1 MKTLMITCSVWR
13 MIAVGVLGIA
23 CFAIRCPAQD
33 NLARRSEIEAA
44 MRRANEYYQSHYLLG
59 TAVWNRGAYHGGN
72 LRAFQMLGLAA
83 DRDYSISW
91 ALANNWSLGP
101 ESGGS
106 ADADAQACAQTYLDL
121 YELDPQPVRKA
132 AIKARYDV
140 LVADPAADDDWWWID
155 AFYMAGPT
163 FARLSRIENNPAYFT
178 QLEQMY
184 AHMKSTRGLFDPAR
198 GLWYRDATAKAR
210 TGANTPQFWGRGNG
224 WVIAACARILAQ
236 LPSSDPRRT
245 EFSSMLQT
253 MAAALL
259 PLQGADGFWRSNL
272 LFPTQ
277 YSNPETSSTAF
288 FTYAL
293 AYGVN
298 EGLLDSAVYGPVV
311 ERAWAGLTTIALNAE
326 GRLGYV
332 QPIGAAPGA
341 ATVDGQQDYGYGA
354 FMLLGCEMLRSLGGP
369 APVSAVAG
377 ANRSP
382 VDLDAN
388 YDEHVLL
395 AATASVVRDS
405 SPVTY
410 SWWLGSILLGEGPV
424 LDVAF
429 PLGSHTVTL
438 QITHGSDPVY
448 SDSTNV
454 TVASAAPAA
463 ITVTAIGNQVGNTPQ
478 NTLDGSLATRWSQ
491 DGSAQWIA
499 YQLPVTVTLDHVA
512 IAFYSGDIRRSF
524 FDLQLSTDGVNWTM
538 VYSGASSGS
547 GLGLETFSFPA
558 QLARHVRY
566 MGYGNS
572 ASIWNSLTEVSIP
585 MPQTTDSYDGDAD
598 GVPDAW
604 ELNHLGTTDR
614 TALSVLAGTGQT
626 VRDAYI
632 TGADPAALQNESA
645 MSIEAGSADGFRL
658 RLLPLAAFGPGYA
671 GKTRKYRVVTSTS
684 LTPAT
689 WQAVPGYES
698 ISGDN
703 IPIFIPVTASTGT
716 RFYRAVIWLE

>member
-1 MKTLMITCSVWR
+1 MTRSILAGSVWR
-13 MIAVGVLGIA
+13 MIAAVVLGIA

-33 NLARRSEIEAA
+33 DLARRRGIEAV
-44 MRRANEYYQSHYLLG
+44 MRRANEYYQSHYALG
-59 TAVWNRGAYHGGN
+59 AAVWNRGAYHGGN
-72 LRAFQMLGLAA
+72 LRSFQMLGLAA

-91 ALANNWSLGP
+91 AVANNWSLGP

-106 ADADAQACAQTYLDL
+106 ADADSQACAQTYLDL

-132 AIKARYDV
+132 AIKSRYDV

-163 FARLSRIENNPAYFT
+163 FARLARIENNPAYFT

-184 AHMKSTRGLFDPAR
+184 ANMKSTRGLFDPAR
-198 GLWYRDATAKAR
+198 GLWYRDATAKAK

-236 LPSSDPRRT
+236 LPSDDPRRA
-245 EFSSMLQT
+245 EFASMLRT

-259 PLQGADGFWRSNL
+259 PLQGTDGFWRSNL
-272 LFPTQ
+272 LFPAQ

-298 EGLLDSAVYGPVV
+298 EGLLDSTVYGPVV
-311 ERAWAGLTTIALNAE
+311 ERAWTGLTTIALNAE

-332 QPIGAAPGA
+332 QPVGAAPGA

-377 ANRSP
+377 ADRS
-382 VDLDAN
+382 VTDSDST

-395 AATASVVRDS
+395 TAAASVIRDS
-405 SPVTY
+405 SPVAF

-429 PLGSHTVTL
+429 PLGVHNVTL
-438 QITHGSDPVY
+438 QIMRGSDPVY
-448 SDSTNV
+448 ADSTNV

-463 ITVTAIGNQVGNTPQ
+463 ISVTAIGNQAGNTPQ

-499 YQLPVTVTLDHVA
+499 YQLPSTVILDHVA

-524 FDLQLSTDGVNWTM
+524 FDLQLSVDGVAWTT
-538 VYSGASSGS
+538 VYSGASSGL

-558 QLARHVRY
+558 RLARHVRY

-572 ASIWNSLTEVSIP
+572 VSIWNSLTEVSIP
-585 MPQTTDSYDGDAD
+585 LPQTIDSYDGDAD

-604 ELNHLGTTDR
+604 EFNRLGTTAPA
-614 TALSVLAGTGQT
+614 ALSVLAGTGRT

-632 TGADPAALQNESA
+632 TGADTVALQNDSA
-645 MSIEAGSADGFRL
+645 LSIEAGSVDGFGL
-658 RLLPLAAFGPGYA
+658 RLLPRAAFGPGYA

-684 LTPAT
+684 LAPAS

-703 IPIFIPVTASTGT
+703 VPIVIPVTATTGA
-716 RFYRAVIWLE
+716 RFYRAEIWLE